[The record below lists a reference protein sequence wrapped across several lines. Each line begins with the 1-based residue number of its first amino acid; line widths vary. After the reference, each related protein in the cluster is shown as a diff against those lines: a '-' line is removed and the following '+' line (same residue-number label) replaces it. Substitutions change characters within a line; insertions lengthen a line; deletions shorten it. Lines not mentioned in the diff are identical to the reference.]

1 MEDSISQSLATHCMV
16 IIGLWKLPYSVSPAN
31 DWLMESSIQCVP
43 HDWLM
48 QASIQCAPHDWLMEA
63 PIQGVPHDWLME
75 ASIQC
80 VS

>member
-43 HDWLM
+43 HDR
-48 QASIQCAPHDWLMEA
+48 LMEA

-80 VS
+80 VKLP